1 MGTVGSINAEAVLP
15 WMAGHAS
22 NKYTQFGEDGLIQ
35 RALDEIGETNRQ
47 CFEVGAADGL
57 FFSNS
62 LRLREQDWLAVLI
75 ESEPNAFAKLKATYG
90 NKSICIHATATDLD
104 SQLPEGF
111 SETADLGVIDIDG
124 QDYWLWHDM
133 VRIRPRVMLVEIH
146 PPDDAAAIPKRGGNG
161 QAGLNAIRELGESK
175 GYTLAARTYCNALF
189 IDSRE
194 LTE

>member
-1 MGTVGSINAEAVLP
+1 MGSIGSINAEAVLP
-15 WMAGHAS
+15 WMTGHAS
-22 NKYTQFGEDGLIQ
+22 NKYTQFGVDGLIQ

-57 FFSNS
+57 FFSNT

-75 ESEPNAFAKLKATYG
+75 ESEPNAFGRLHKSYG
-90 NKSICIHATATDLD
+90 NKSICLHATATDLD
-104 SQLPEGF
+104 SQLPPGF

-133 VRIRPRVMLVEIH
+133 VRIRPRIMLVEIY
-146 PPDDAAAIPKRGGNG
+146 PSDDAAAVPKRGGPG
-161 QAGLNAIRELGESK
+161 QAGLNAIGGLAGSK

-189 IDSRE
+189 IDSKE
-194 LTE
+194 LE